1 MAEKIIMPKQGLQM
15 TEGLITNWLKKEG
28 ETVTAGEPLFE
39 METDKLTI
47 TIDAEISG
55 TLLKILRQNG
65 ETVPITEVIAIVGN
79 PGEDISA
86 LLAECDTASGT
97 ESLTADGPSEPR
109 SEEKPSSASA
119 ARSPGERVFST
130 PRARTSAE
138 SKGVSVAAVA
148 GSGPDGLVIE
158 RDVLSYRPIKA
169 SPLAKAAA
177 EANGVKLSELT
188 GTGSHGKIMRRDVPT
203 ARTASEQSAG
213 GMAEL
218 EEIIPMRGIRKVTAE
233 KMVESLRVHAQLTHE
248 VAVDMTN
255 AVKLREA
262 FKKQDKKVSFND
274 IVMYAAT
281 KALLDYPILNST
293 VTDEGIV
300 LKHYVNMGMAV
311 DINNG
316 LIVPVIKNADLMT
329 LLELGQAAKELADKA
344 KNGTLSPDDYHGGTF
359 TVSNLGALGLH
370 AFTAI
375 INTPQSGILAIGA
388 IEKTPVV
395 IGDQIV
401 IRPMMMLRLT
411 YDHRVTDGAPAARF
425 IGQVKTY
432 LEEPYL
438 ML

>member
-1 MAEKIIMPKQGLQM
+1 M
-15 TEGLITNWLKKEG
+15 TEGLITSWLKKEG
-28 ETVTAGEPLFE
+28 ETVKAGEPLFE

-47 TIDAEISG
+47 TIDAEVSG
-55 TLLKILRQNG
+55 TLLKIVRGNG
-65 ETVPITEVIAIVGN
+65 ETVPITEVIALIGT

-86 LLAECDTASGT
+86 ILSELNTTSGAQSAAADAPSEVKAEVKPTTAS
-97 ESLTADGPSEPR
+97 AVR
-109 SEEKPSSASA
+109 A
-119 ARSPGERVFST
+119 PGERVFST
-130 PRARTSAE
+130 PRARSSAE
-138 SKGVSVAAVA
+138 SKGVSVSEVS

-158 RDVLSYRPIKA
+158 RDVLGYQPVKA
-169 SPLAKAAA
+169 SPLAKLAAD
-177 EANGVKLSELT
+177 ANGVKLSELT
-188 GTGSHGKIMRRDVPT
+188 GTGSHGKIMRRDVLA
-203 ARTASEQSAG
+203 ARTGSSAQDADS
-213 GMAEL
+213 MKPL
-218 EEIIPMRGIRKVTAE
+218 EEIIPMRGVRRVTAE

-262 FKKQDKKVSFND
+262 FKKQDRKVSFND

-281 KALLDYPILNST
+281 KALLEYPILNSC

-329 LLELGQAAKELADKA
+329 LTELGDAAKELADKA
-344 KNGTLSPDDYHGGTF
+344 KNGALTPDDYHGGTF
-359 TVSNLGALGLH
+359 TVSNLGAFGLH

-375 INTPQSGILAIGA
+375 INTPESGILAVGA

-395 IGDQIV
+395 VGDQV
-401 IRPMMMLRLT
+401 VVRQMMMLRLT

-425 IGQVKTY
+425 LRQIKTY